1 MTMAAQVVTTEDLQH
16 FRIQLLNELK
26 QFICELVKDS
36 AGNSIEGYKTK
47 QVRQI
52 LGCCTNTLQAL
63 RISGKLRCR
72 KIGGTLYYMRED
84 VQRLFDEARQR

>member
-1 MTMAAQVVTTEDLQH
+1 MAAQVVTTEDLQH

-26 QFICELVKDS
+26 EFLLDLVKQKEHI
-36 AGNSIEGYKTK
+36 SIEGYKTK
-47 QVRQI
+47 QVKQI

-84 VQRLFDEARQR
+84 VQRLFDEGRQR

>member
-1 MTMAAQVVTTEDLQH
+1 MAAQVVTTEDLQH

-26 QFICELVKDS
+26 TFVGELINDK

-63 RISGKLRCR
+63 RVSGKLRCR
-72 KIGGTLYYMRED
+72 KVGGRLYYMRDD
-84 VQRLFDEARQR
+84 VQKLFEDGKHK